1 MSARPCPER
10 GKGSGSRKLTGSP
23 RKDHNQTKVCRVACA
38 QAGLC
43 PKRGEGSGSRKLM
56 GSPGG
61 ITTRHEFAELACT
74 DRHREA
80 GSRLRV
86 HRQDSV
92 PSEARVPGYTE
103 AHGFTPE
110 GSRPGKSLQSRVCTD
125 RHDARIKFKQS
136 GFHRAPKGH
145 SRSAARE
152 FPLGVI
158 PDTAD
163 YPWFMRTAREAP
175 SSKSGL

>member
-1 MSARPCPER
+1 MESRRKPADTPGFTRGIATRPECECPRRLCPER
-10 GKGSGSRKLTGSP
+10 SKGSGIHGSSRV
-23 RKDHNQTKVCRVACA
+23 H
-38 QAGLC
+38 
-43 PKRGEGSGSRKLM
+43 
-56 GSPGG
+56 PGRT
-61 ITTRHEFAELACT
+61 TTRREFAE
-74 DRHREA
+74 
-80 GSRLRV
+80 SRV

-163 YPWFMRTAREAP
+163 YPWFLRTAREAP